1 MHPLCRSLVPA
12 IVAALAWGCADP
24 SYGTSGAGGAGGAS
38 TSASTT
44 STTNSTVSTS
54 DASTSTGASATCGN
68 WVVDEGEACEDGNA
82 LNGDGCSASC
92 ALEAT
97 CGNGVVEPGEACDG
111 ASCDAVACV
120 PTGDSVCAG
129 GVELAWGTNAMLA
142 TGPNLGFD
150 AGAACG
156 MPVNVAGY
164 LDMGPLPWRLVRRW
178 RGGAASHF
186 ARLGCGAAVG
196 ACVNLDVSDE
206 LPPHAI
212 VWLGVSAPYTTGAS
226 SLDLQRVR
234 YGSFF
239 IAQDDFA
246 DSPSAP
252 TDAAWVHDATA
263 STWKVSAM
271 APIGGTLA
279 SPAIPLAGLEPPI
292 VVHYLHNLSAL
303 APGAEARLEVQ
314 LDDGPFE
321 TLASY
326 AAPVNKEEEHV
337 VPDAAGHATLRARFV
352 VDAAGATGTTTWVL
366 QNFFVGPPF
375 AP

>member
-1 MHPLCRSLVPA
+1 MKRLLWTTLTLGLLATMGYSVAQTVTKPPPILPRPTDEAKAAREIPPADGARDFRQPAETTKPETAGLV
-12 IVAALAWGCADP
+12 G
-24 SYGTSGAGGAGGAS
+24 
-38 TSASTT
+38 
-44 STTNSTVSTS
+44 
-54 DASTSTGASATCGN
+54 
-68 WVVDEGEACEDGNA
+68 
-82 LNGDGCSASC
+82 
-92 ALEAT
+92 
-97 CGNGVVEPGEACDG
+97 GNGVVEPGEACDG